1 MRFRRVFRSI
11 TLPGTSDFGVK
22 ILISMMFA
30 SFIERFRLGLLVAR
44 SVDVRYVRAVKP
56 IARSWMNAPFSY
68 GLQLSFHNLKRT
80 PWLTLS
86 IVITLALGI
95 STSMTALGLLH
106 VLAAD
111 PIPSK
116 SSTLY
121 QPRRVYTDPTH
132 SQMGFVSFADAN
144 ELVGYLAEEGRGT
157 MFSEG
162 FGSAASPN
170 GRTEK
175 ANAFVLHAT
184 RNFFPIFEVPFREGG
199 AWSKTDDLEGNH
211 VAVISAELA
220 RELFGRLPSAIGQ
233 NVRYGGAMFRVV
245 GVLEEW
251 RQTPRVYNL
260 VTGGAYMRADDMYV
274 PIKSVRDLSAD
285 AFLPFECD
293 GDAKLPTNDKLF
305 SSQCEWVSMW
315 VELTTTSQ
323 YDQFRRHMHDLEN
336 GSFHYSISNVP
347 AIIRDSG
354 IVPVDVK
361 IYSMLGI
368 GFLILCVLGSSGA
381 LLGKFFRQGFETG
394 LRRALGASQRDIQ
407 FEFLTESLL
416 IGLLGGVLGLALTW
430 IGLASVRQL
439 QTPYAEVA
447 HLDAT
452 MLLVTIL
459 IALASG
465 VLAGCLPAW
474 RAARVA
480 PGLQI
485 KAQ

>member
-1 MRFRRVFRSI
+1 
-11 TLPGTSDFGVK
+11 
-22 ILISMMFA
+22 
-30 SFIERFRLGLLVAR
+30 
-44 SVDVRYVRAVKP
+44 
-56 IARSWMNAPFSY
+56 MNAPFSY
-68 GLQLSFHNLKRT
+68 GLQLSIQNLKRT

-95 STSMTALGLLH
+95 STSMTAMGLLH

-132 SQMGFVSFADAN
+132 SQTRNISFSDAN
-144 ELVGYLAEEGRGT
+144 DLLGYQVDAGRGT
-157 MFSEG
+157 MLAEG
-162 FGSAASPN
+162 FGPASSVD
-170 GRTEK
+170 RSTEK
-175 ANAFVLHAT
+175 PNASVLHAT
-184 RNFFPIFEVPFREGG
+184 RTFFPMFEVPFREGG
-199 AWSKTDDLEGNH
+199 AWSKIDDLEGNH

-233 NVRYGGAMFRVV
+233 SVRYGGAMFRVV

-260 VTGGAYMRADDMYV
+260 AIGGGYMRADDLYV
-274 PIKSVRDLSAD
+274 PLKSTRDLNAD
-285 AFLPFECD
+285 TFLPFECD
-293 GDAKLPTNDKLF
+293 GDAIALTNDKLF
-305 SSQCEWVSMW
+305 SSQCVWVSMW

-323 YDQFRRHMHDLEN
+323 YEQFRSQMHDHDN
-336 GSFHYSISNVP
+336 GAFHYVLSNVP
-347 AIIRDSG
+347 TIIRDSG

-368 GFLILCVLGSSGA
+368 GFLILCVLSSSGA

-430 IGLASVRQL
+430 VGLASVRQL

-459 IALASG
+459 ISLASG
-465 VLAGCLPAW
+465 VVAGFLPAW

-480 PGLQI
+480 PGLQMR
-485 KAQ
+485 A

>member
-1 MRFRRVFRSI
+1 
-11 TLPGTSDFGVK
+11 
-22 ILISMMFA
+22 
-30 SFIERFRLGLLVAR
+30 
-44 SVDVRYVRAVKP
+44 
-56 IARSWMNAPFSY
+56 MNAPFSY
-68 GLQLSFHNLKRT
+68 GLQLSFHNLKRS

-106 VLAAD
+106 ILAAD

-121 QPRRVYTDPTH
+121 QPRRIYTDVTH

-144 ELVGYLAEEGRGT
+144 ALVGYQADEGKAT
-157 MFSEG
+157 VLSEG
-162 FGSAASPN
+162 FGPVSSPDS
-170 GRTEK
+170 RTEK
-175 ANAFVLHAT
+175 ADAFVLHAN
-184 RNFFPIFEVPFREGG
+184 RNFFPMFEVPIREGG
-199 AWSKTDDLEGNH
+199 VWSKTDDLEGNH

-260 VTGGAYMRADDMYV
+260 LTGGAYMKADDMYV

-285 AFLPFECD
+285 AFFPFECD
-293 GDAKLPTNDKLF
+293 DDAKLPTNDRIF
-305 SSQCEWVSMW
+305 TSQCEWVSMW
-315 VELTTTSQ
+315 VELTSAGQ
-323 YDQFRRHMHDLEN
+323 YDQFRRHMHDYDN
-336 GSFHYSISNVP
+336 VTSHYEVSNVP
-347 AIIRDSG
+347 AIIRNSG

-368 GFLILCVLGSSGA
+368 GFLILCVLSSSGA

-447 HLDAT
+447 HLDGS
-452 MLLVTIL
+452 MLVVTIL
-459 IALASG
+459 ISLASG

-480 PGLQI
+480 PGIQI
-485 KAQ
+485 RAQ

>member
-1 MRFRRVFRSI
+1 
-11 TLPGTSDFGVK
+11 
-22 ILISMMFA
+22 
-30 SFIERFRLGLLVAR
+30 
-44 SVDVRYVRAVKP
+44 
-56 IARSWMNAPFSY
+56 
-68 GLQLSFHNLKRT
+68 
-80 PWLTLS
+80 
-86 IVITLALGI
+86 
-95 STSMTALGLLH
+95 LLH
-106 VLAAD
+106 ILAAD

-121 QPRRVYTDPTH
+121 QPRRVYTDRSH
-132 SQMGFVSFADAN
+132 SQTGFVSFADAN
-144 ELVGYLAEEGRGT
+144 ALVGYLAEEGRGT
-157 MFSEG
+157 MLAEG
-162 FGSAASPN
+162 FGPASSPN
-170 GRTEK
+170 SRTERGD
-175 ANAFVLHAT
+175 ATVLQTT

-199 AWSKTDDLEGNH
+199 VWSKTDDLEGVH
-211 VAVISAELA
+211 VAVISAGLA

-260 VTGGAYMRADDMYV
+260 VTAGAYMKADDMYL
-274 PIKSVRDLSAD
+274 PIKSARDLDGD
-285 AFLPFECD
+285 AFMPFECD
-293 GDAKLPTNDKLF
+293 DDANFSTNDKLF
-305 SSQCEWVSMW
+305 SSQCKWVSMW
-315 VELTTTSQ
+315 VELVTTSQ
-323 YDQFRRHMHDLEN
+323 YDQFRRQMHDHDN
-336 GSFHYSISNVP
+336 DSFHYVLSNVP

-368 GFLILCVLGSSGA
+368 GFLILCILSASGA

-407 FEFLTESLL
+407 LEFLAESLL
-416 IGLLGGVLGLALTW
+416 IGLLGGVLGLGLTW
-430 IGLASVRQL
+430 VGLASVRQL
-439 QTPYAEVA
+439 QPPYAEVA
-447 HLDAT
+447 HLDAS
-452 MLLVTIL
+452 MLIVTTL

-485 KAQ
+485 RVQ